1 MGGAFEIPFRQDS
14 GVLWTPPAST
24 QKKTFRRLLPLF
36 RYPAQT
42 VVCITRALA
51 PFEHGRIQPVY
62 ILQYNREYRH
72 TDGYTTGWYLWYSRT
87 TGTVVRDTNL
97 MVLTIVPVVRL
108 YHKYQPV
115 V

>member
-1 MGGAFEIPFRQDS
+1 M
-14 GVLWTPPAST
+14 
-24 QKKTFRRLLPLF
+24 
-36 RYPAQT
+36 QT
-42 VVCITRALA
+42 VAVLA
-51 PFEHGRIQPVY
+51 SGIRGRIQPVY
-62 ILQYNREYRH
+62 ILQYNRGYRH

-108 YHKYQPV
+108 YRKYQPV

>member
-1 MGGAFEIPFRQDS
+1 MLRIRHNAGFN
-14 GVLWTPPAST
+14 L
-24 QKKTFRRLLPLF
+24 
-36 RYPAQT
+36 T
-42 VVCITRALA
+42 VATLA
-51 PFEHGRIQPVY
+51 RGIRGRIQPVY
-62 ILQYNREYRH
+62 ILQYNRGYRH

-87 TGTVVRDTNL
+87 TGTVVRETNL